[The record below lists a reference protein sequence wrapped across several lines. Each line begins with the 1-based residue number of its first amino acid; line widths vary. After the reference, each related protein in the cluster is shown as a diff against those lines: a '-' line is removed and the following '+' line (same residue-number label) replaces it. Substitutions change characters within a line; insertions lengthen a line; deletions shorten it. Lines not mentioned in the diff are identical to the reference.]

1 MIYEMRTIVL
11 DSEELSLLRTCVA
24 LVLGGVFQNEV
35 VATSVSNIIKKKNR
49 KLQELYS
56 KLELSQQKKR
66 ARKNSSK
73 PQLTTLSHAK

>member
-1 MIYEMRTIVL
+1 MPTLVL

-49 KLQELYS
+49 KLEELYS
-56 KLELSQQKKR
+56 KLEFPKQKKT
-66 ARKNSSK
+66 ARKIVRSL
-73 PQLTTLSHAK
+73 Q